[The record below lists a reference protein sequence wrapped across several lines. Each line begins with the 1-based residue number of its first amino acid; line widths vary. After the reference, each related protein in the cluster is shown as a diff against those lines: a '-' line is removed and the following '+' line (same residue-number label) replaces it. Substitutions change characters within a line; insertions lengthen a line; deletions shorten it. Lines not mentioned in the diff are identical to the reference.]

1 MRFVPHEYQMSCL
14 KWLIQRTIIDGQVG
28 GAFFLDPGLG
38 KTSTTLLYLLLLKK
52 LGLIKKI
59 LIVAPLR
66 VVYSVWPKECQ
77 KWDQFKQLKCSIVH
91 GSPTQRMKALAND
104 ADIYLINPEGVPWLQ
119 NYFDKK
125 PIPFDVLAV
134 DESTKFKAWSSG
146 RTKALRK
153 LAPRFKY
160 RLILTGTPSP
170 NGLEDLFSQI
180 YLLDLGESLGPNV
193 SKFRERYFYRGGFG
207 GYQWLTTNGSDV
219 AIQKKISHLCMR
231 LSAEDYLD
239 LPDLVFN
246 DVWVD
251 LPSDVLKA
259 YKKLEREMFLELDTS
274 EVIVGNAGAKY
285 LACRQV
291 ANGGIYDQDKKP
303 AFVHGA
309 KVDAIA
315 DLVDELQGKP
325 ALVAFQFRHDL
336 ERLRKVWPK
345 APSIDGS
352 VGAKQADKTIDDWN
366 AGKLPLLLV
375 QPQSLSHGI
384 NMQSGPGRD
393 IIWMGLQDSLE
404 TYLQLNARIYR
415 QGVTGQVRIH
425 RVLANRTVDLA
436 IRDRIESK
444 DQNQNALLEA
454 LSKYR
459 DMEGAHE

>member
-14 KWLIQRTIIDGQVG
+14 RWLIQRTIVDGQAG

-52 LGLIKKI
+52 LGLARKV

-77 KWDQFKQLKCSIVH
+77 KWDQFSHLTCSIIH
-91 GSPTQRMKALAND
+91 GSATQRMKALANE
-104 ADIYLINPEGVPWLQ
+104 ADIYLINPEGIPWLK
-119 NYFDKK
+119 NYFEKRD
-125 PIPFDVLAV
+125 IPFDVLAV
-134 DESTKFKAWSSG
+134 DESTKFKAWGSI

-153 LAPRFKY
+153 LAPWFKY

-180 YLLDLGESLGPNV
+180 YMLDLGESLGPNV
-193 SKFRERYFYRGGFG
+193 LKFRERYFYRGGFG
-207 GYQWLTTNGSDV
+207 GYRWLPTQGSDV
-219 AIQKKISHLCMR
+219 AIQKKIAHLCMR
-231 LSAEDYLD
+231 LSAEDYLQ

-251 LPSDVLKA
+251 LPSDILKA
-259 YKKLEREMFLELDTS
+259 YKKLEREMFLELDES
-274 EVIVGNAGAKY
+274 ELIVGNAGAKY

-291 ANGGIYDQDKKP
+291 ANGGIYDEEKKP
-303 AFVHGA
+303 AFVHGS

-315 DLVDELQGKP
+315 DLVEELQGKP
-325 ALVAFQFRHDL
+325 ALIAFQFKHDR

-352 VGAKQADKTIDDWN
+352 VSAKQADKTIDDWN
-366 AGKLPLLLV
+366 AGRLPVLLV

-425 RVLANRTVDLA
+425 RVLANKTVDLA

-444 DQNQNALLEA
+444 DQNQNTLLEA
-454 LSKYR
+454 LARYR
-459 DMEGAHE
+459 DMEGENE